1 MNEIMIV
8 GSLIAIFVL
17 IYVVVKAISVSA
29 KFKRGR
35 GRYIDTVCSNCGE
48 KLIDPN
54 VNDCPKCGATFISK
68 TQMTLCPNCG
78 SEIRGVLKKKCSN
91 CGEVFL
97 S

>member
-1 MNEIMIV
+1 MNKIMIV
-8 GSLIAIFVL
+8 GSLIAISVL
-17 IYVVVKAISVSA
+17 IFVAVKAIGVSA

-35 GRYIDTVCSNCGE
+35 RRLYSVCSNCGE

-54 VNDCPKCGATFISK
+54 VNACPKCGATFASK
-68 TQMTLCPNCG
+68 TERTLCPNCG
-78 SEIRGVLKKKCSN
+78 SEIRGLLKKKCSN